1 MKILNG
7 NVHAVD
13 ADELQKISEDV
24 RLQQEKD
31 DE

>member
-7 NVHAVD
+7 NAPDVD

-24 RLQQEKD
+24 RLLREKD

>member
-7 NVHAVD
+7 NASAVD
-13 ADELQKISEDV
+13 AEELQKISEDA

>member
-7 NVHAVD
+7 NAPAVD
-13 ADELQKISEDV
+13 AEEPQKISEDD

>member
-1 MKILNG
+1 MKIPNS
-7 NVHAVD
+7 NASAVD
-13 ADELQKISEDV
+13 AEEPQKISEDV

>member
-7 NVHAVD
+7 NAPAVD
-13 ADELQKISEDV
+13 VDGLQKISEDV
-24 RLQQEKD
+24 MLLRGKD

>member
-7 NVHAVD
+7 NAPDVD

-24 RLQQEKD
+24 RWLREKD

>member
-7 NVHAVD
+7 NARAVD
-13 ADELQKISEDV
+13 AEELQKISEDV
-24 RLQQEKD
+24 GLQQEKD